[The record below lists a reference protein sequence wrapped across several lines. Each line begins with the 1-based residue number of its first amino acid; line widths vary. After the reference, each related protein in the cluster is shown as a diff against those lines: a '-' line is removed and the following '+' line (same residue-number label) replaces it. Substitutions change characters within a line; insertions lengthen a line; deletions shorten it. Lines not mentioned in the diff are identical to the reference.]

1 MAIKKQI
8 GFNFGNQTLVNS
20 SSVTGNA
27 FVSSLQ
33 NIFLLDFKSGDEEEW
48 LYSPTI
54 TRQADAFEVGT
65 SSNGAVV
72 GTSPNILEEKAFVV
86 KKVVSATGTSF
97 HLPLIYRKNTV
108 GAPKRDGKMYI
119 GMRVNRN
126 IAVSGCPAF
135 IFGKFQPS
143 LPTSAEYFKCANTT
157 EINLFVEFELDFSA
171 KVVNVYYNNT
181 LVTTLT
187 MLDMDDIGVVF
198 GNMDS
203 STASTTGATVAP
215 APILV
220 ANPSFMYLSS
230 YYVAHDKPGDAVK
243 TGRLGPVR
251 SLSFSNVGSWTF
263 TSPPLTV
270 NWDVVGSGGSYAALL
285 SYKSIVTATDPI
297 YPNYMIGKT
306 DSSPVGVY
314 GKTIDSPS
322 NSLLAVSLFSQSIS
336 EDGTTPAASRLQIKD
351 LTNSTE
357 LATRT
362 ANVPLKSFGAQ
373 NHTTFDNVGRD
384 TSLSTLQ
391 NYEFSIAPVK
401 TV

>member
-20 SSVTGNA
+20 SSATGNA
-27 FVSSLQ
+27 FISSLQ
-33 NIFLLDFKSGDEEEW
+33 NIFLSDSKSGDEEEW

-54 TRQADAFEVGT
+54 ARQADAFEVGT

-72 GTSPNILEEKAFVV
+72 GTSPNILEEKAFAV
-86 KKVVSATGTSF
+86 KKVTAASSDF
-97 HLPLIYRKNTV
+97 YLPLTYRNNTV
-108 GAPKRDGKMYI
+108 GAPKREGKMYV
-119 GMRVNRN
+119 GMRINRN
-126 IAVSGCPAF
+126 ISVSGCPAF

-143 LPTSAEYFKCANTT
+143 SPTSLAYFKCANTT
-157 EINLFVEFELDFSA
+157 EINLFVEFEFDFAA
-171 KVVNVYYNNT
+171 KVVNVYYNSI

-187 MLDMDDIGVVF
+187 MLDMDDIGAVF
-198 GNMDS
+198 GNMS
-203 STASTTGATVAP
+203 ASTTSVVGGTVSP

-230 YYVAHDKPGDAVK
+230 YYVVHDKPGDAVK

-263 TSPPLTV
+263 TSPPLAA
-270 NWDVVGSGGSYAALL
+270 NWDVIGDKGAYAALL
-285 SYKSIVTATDPI
+285 GYKTIVTGADPI
-297 YPNYMIGKT
+297 YPDYMIGKT

-336 EDGTTPAASRLQIKD
+336 ESGIPAASRIQIRD
-351 LTNSTE
+351 LTN
-357 LATRT
+357 
-362 ANVPLKSFGAQ
+362 
-373 NHTTFDNVGRD
+373 
-384 TSLSTLQ
+384 
-391 NYEFSIAPVK
+391 
-401 TV
+401 

>member
-20 SSVTGNA
+20 SSATGNA

-33 NIFLLDFKSGDEEEW
+33 NIFLSDSKSGDEEEW

-54 TRQADAFEVGT
+54 TRQSEAFEVGT
-65 SSNGAVV
+65 SSNGAIV
-72 GTSPNILEEKAFVV
+72 GVSPNILEEKAFAV
-86 KKVVSATGTSF
+86 KRVTTASSASF
-97 HLPLIYRKNTV
+97 YLPLIYRNNTV
-108 GAPKRDGKMYI
+108 GAPKREGKMYV
-119 GMRVNRN
+119 GMRINRN
-126 IAVSGCPAF
+126 ISVSGCPAF

-143 LPTSAEYFKCANTT
+143 NPTSPAYFKCANTT
-157 EINLFVEFELDFSA
+157 EINLFVEFEFDFAA
-171 KVVNVYYNNT
+171 KTVSVYYNNT

-187 MLDMDDIGVVF
+187 LLDMDDVGVVF

-203 STASTTGATVAP
+203 STTSTTGGTVAP

-263 TSPPLTV
+263 TSPPLTA
-270 NWDVVGSGGSYAALL
+270 NWDVVGDNGSYAALL

-351 LTNSTE
+351 LTNSDE
-357 LATRT
+357 LSARV

-373 NHTTFDNVGRD
+373 NNITFDNVGRD

-401 TV
+401 TI

>member
-20 SSVTGNA
+20 SSATGNA
-27 FVSSLQ
+27 FISSLQ
-33 NIFLLDFKSGDEEEW
+33 NIFLSDSKSGDEEEW

-54 TRQADAFEVGT
+54 ARQADAFEVGT

-72 GTSPNILEEKAFVV
+72 GTSPNILEEKAFAV
-86 KKVVSATGTSF
+86 KKVTAASSDF
-97 HLPLIYRKNTV
+97 YLPLTYRYNTA
-108 GAPKRDGKMYI
+108 GAPKREGKMYV
-119 GMRVNRN
+119 GMRINRN
-126 IAVSGCPAF
+126 ISVSGCPAF

-143 LPTSAEYFKCANTT
+143 SPTSLAYFKCANTT
-157 EINLFVEFELDFSA
+157 EINLFVEFEFDFAA

-187 MLDMDDIGVVF
+187 LMDMDDVGAVF
-198 GNMDS
+198 GNMS
-203 STASTTGATVAP
+203 ASTTSVASGTVSP

-230 YYVAHDKPGDAVK
+230 YYVVHDKPGDAVK
-243 TGRLGPVR
+243 TGRLGPIR

-263 TSPPLTV
+263 TSPPLAA
-270 NWDVVGSGGSYAALL
+270 NWDVIGDKGAYSALL
-285 SYKSIVTATDPI
+285 GYKTIITGVDPI
-297 YPNYMIGKT
+297 YPDYMIGKT
-306 DSSPVGVY
+306 DSSPAGVY

-336 EDGTTPAASRLQIKD
+336 DGGIPAASRIQIKD
-351 LTNSTE
+351 LTNSAE
-357 LATRT
+357 LSTRV
-362 ANVPLKSFGAQ
+362 ANVPLKSFGSQ
-373 NHTTFDNVGRD
+373 NHITFDNTGRD
-384 TSLSTLQ
+384 SSLSTIP

-401 TV
+401 AV